1 MPSPAAEDLLARELI
16 GLPGVIAA
24 TPRPPA
30 SPRGYDL
37 QLAGEGPVGDLVR
50 SRRYSSRST
59 PSSAKTCFSVRGI
72 AGDQVSVAF
81 DPRCADASVLSRLET
96 NPPAGLY
103 GAPPGRQRTV
113 VKDPEL
119 LRKLTI

>member
-1 MPSPAAEDLLARELI
+1 
-16 GLPGVIAA
+16 V
-24 TPRPPA
+24 RPPA

-37 QLAGEGPVGDLVR
+37 QLAGDGPVGDLVA
-50 SRRYSSRST
+50 T
-59 PSSAKTCFSVRGI
+59 GVLKPLNAQLGQACFSVRGI

-81 DPRCADASVLSRLET
+81 DPRCADAAVLSRLET

-103 GAPPGRQRTV
+103 GAPPGRQRSV